1 MPSKSERGPRRHQEI
16 ADELRAKILS
26 GELAPGS
33 KIEGENGLMERHAA
47 ARSTVRQALDALRAE
62 GLIESRQGV
71 GVTVRA
77 FRPIRRP
84 AVQRLSSEVW
94 HAGRSIWDVDL
105 EDRPRR
111 VEVDVNEDVDAPD
124 YVVQLLGSDESM
136 CCRSRRFYVEERLIQ
151 TAVSYVPM
159 SLAAGTAI
167 TQADTG
173 PGGMYARLAEIGH
186 APARFKEEVRAR
198 MPTPQEAAEF
208 GLSPGTPVFQI
219 MRIAADQND
228 RLVEVNEMTLDGSN
242 YILEYVFS
250 S

>member
-1 MPSKSERGPRRHQEI
+1 MPSKPERGPRRHQEI

-33 KIEGENGLMERHAA
+33 KLEGENGLMERHVA

-62 GLIESRQGV
+62 GLIESKQGV

-111 VEVDVNEDVDAPD
+111 VEVDVNEVDAPD
-124 YVVQLLGSDESM
+124 HVAQLLESDERM
-136 CCRSRRFYVEERLIQ
+136 CRRSRRFHVEGRLIQ

-167 TQADTG
+167 TQPDTG

-186 APARFKEEVRAR
+186 APARFKEEVRTR
-198 MPTPQEAAEF
+198 MPTPQEAADF
-208 GLSPGTPVFQI
+208 SLGPGTPVFQI
-219 MRIAADQND
+219 IRIAADQND